1 MIRLRHIVTFLRL
14 SLPILLGSVLPL
26 HALAAATQA
35 ATTAQSILAMAP
47 AGTLTYDVLR
57 EGERIGTHIVSI
69 ERMGEELTVRTET
82 NVEFTAYVIFD
93 VDWTHQAVEIWQNGG
108 LKEFTSFT
116 NEDGRKRQVHAQRN
130 GDRLIVES
138 TGGHR
143 EFPADLIPGTLWHPD
158 TVRQDRILDPIKGRL
173 RKVTVTDSGV
183 EQVEVDGRMV
193 EARHYRMRGDLKR
206 DFWYDRDGTVVKV
219 EFPIS
224 DGSEVTLLLR

>member
-1 MIRLRHIVTFLRL
+1 MVGKRQFMAFLRL
-14 SLPILLGSVLPL
+14 SFAALLSLVPL
-26 HALAAATQA
+26 AAAAATQ
-35 ATTAQSILAMAP
+35 SVLAMAP
-47 AGTLTYDVLR
+47 AGTLTYDVMR
-57 EGERIGTHIVSI
+57 EGDRIGTHTVSF

-93 VDWTHQAVEIWQNGG
+93 IDWTHQSVEIWGDGG

-130 GDRLIVES
+130 GEHLIVES

-143 EFPADLIPGTLWHPD
+143 ELPADLIPGTLWHPD
-158 TVRQDRILDPIKGRL
+158 TVRQQQILDPIKGRL
-173 RKVTVTDSGV
+173 RKVTVADLGT
-183 EQVEVDGRMV
+183 ETIEVDGRSI
-193 EARHYRMRGDLKR
+193 EARHYQMRGDLKR
-206 DFWYDRDGTVVKV
+206 DFWYDREGTVVKV